1 MNIKKIAGATAAFV
15 ASIGIAAS
23 AASAAPGSATFDQT
37 YPVASQLCVKASAGT
52 LGKRLEAKQSQVI
65 AACNTLQTPFGPL
78 QTTVTLAAQTFQN
91 AKAAD
96 KAKVDAVCPAAN
108 AAGRPAC
115 RAARNSAKLAN
126 AAARL
131 TQREAFQTYR
141 NAIQTN
147 RQTFW
152 STISSLRSAS

>member
-65 AACNTLQTPFGPL
+65 AACNTLQTPFA
-78 QTTVTLAAQTFQN
+78 LAAQTFQN

>member
-1 MNIKKIAGATAAFV
+1 MIMKKLAGATAALV

-23 AASAAPGSATFDQT
+23 AASAAPGSATFGQT
-37 YPVASQLCVKASAGT
+37 YPVASQLCAKAGAGT
-52 LGKRLEAKQSQVI
+52 LGKRLEPKQSQVS
-65 AACNTLQTPFGPL
+65 AACNTLESAFGPL
-78 QTTVTLAAQTFQN
+78 ETTVTMAEQTYQD

-96 KAKVDAVCPAAN
+96 KGKLAGVCPAAN

-115 RAARNSAKLAN
+115 HAARASEKLAN

-131 TQREAFQTYR
+131 VQREAKQTYR
-141 NAIQTN
+141 DAIGTN

-152 STISSLRSAS
+152 RTISSLRNAS